1 MKHRKTKKGAFN
13 RPLKKFG
20 DLISFDYLDFE
31 KSSLDDIPL
40 LDYKVLVVR
49 DRFTGMIAGYSSRT
63 GDTDQVVRSLKHFS
77 ARHKILQFYS
87 DDAPAFVKASKEL
100 KVSHDSS
107 LPGRAQNNSYAERN
121 NQFLIMTVSTCLL
134 HAGMPPCFWKY
145 ALECICHLLNCEHST
160 EDGSAWMKMHDS
172 EFKGQLI
179 PYGAK
184 VFFKPS
190 GARAIE
196 QDHKLDPDAIPGIF
210 AGYEVTTG
218 LGWSNKYLVWALEDF
233 VEQNLA
239 YDADRP
245 IMKLLSP
252 HVTEKVEVVGDI
264 EFPFKG
270 KYENLNTTLD
280 GLSEV
285 KRRDGK
291 SDVPE
296 EYVPDIDDDEEGG
309 DDGDD
314 GGDGGEGPSK
324 GKEKKVTVEYIK
336 LPDVGIEHSSA
347 GRPGDGRIY
356 LNDDGEKVKIASDGR
371 RYRVGPD
378 GRKIMTGSARMSE
391 TFTPEEWQ
399 RTSVKDKEKM
409 KRLADKSEHYNR
421 QNRCILQMLEHPDH

>member
-1 MKHRKTKKGAFN
+1 
-13 RPLKKFG
+13 
-20 DLISFDYLDFE
+20 
-31 KSSLDDIPL
+31 
-40 LDYKVLVVR
+40 
-49 DRFTGMIAGYSSRT
+49 
-63 GDTDQVVRSLKHFS
+63 
-77 ARHKILQFYS
+77 
-87 DDAPAFVKASKEL
+87 
-100 KVSHDSS
+100 
-107 LPGRAQNNSYAERN
+107 
-121 NQFLIMTVSTCLL
+121 
-134 HAGMPPCFWKY
+134 
-145 ALECICHLLNCEHST
+145 
-160 EDGSAWMKMHDS
+160 MKMHDS

-264 EFPFKG
+264 EFPLKG

-285 KRRDGK
+285 KRRGGK

-296 EYVPDIDDDEEGG
+296 EYVPDIDDDEDGG
-309 DDGDD
+309 DEGDD

-324 GKEKKVTVEYIK
+324 GKEKKVAVEYIK

-356 LNDDGEKVKIASDGR
+356 LNDDGVKVKIASDGR

-378 GRKIMTGSARMSE
+378 GRKIMTGSARMSA
-391 TFTPEEWQ
+391 TFRPEEWQ

-409 KRLADKSEHYNR
+409 KRLADKSEHCKGR
-421 QNRCILQMLEHPDH
+421 QEEGRRRDREVEEEEGGTSRCSR